1 MKPLFSLLI
10 GLYCA
15 SPLAAETLLVE
26 NGQPRAVI
34 VVAPSPPRTVRLA
47 AQELQDTVEKISGA
61 HLPIVTQPDL
71 AATAAIYVGRSPHT
85 DRLQITADGLRDGA
99 YRIVSG
105 DGWLVLIGQDTELRR
120 LSRGRNNADIVSGKT
135 SSREWDQI
143 TALWALR
150 TRRSTRTASRCR
162 ATRDCQTKS
171 EEPGRNSRRWRFGA
185 STSRGSFNAVCGFL
199 MKLGARWHAP
209 GELGEVLPSLR
220 TIRLP
225 EVDET
230 VRPDFPIRRF
240 NVRFGVHGRDLA
252 MWAMR
257 LMLAIPTASRLP
269 TAWPR

>member
-71 AATAAIYVGRSPHT
+71 AAAAAIYVGRSPHT

-105 DGWLVLIGQDTELRR
+105 DGWLVLIGQDTEFAPIEPWA
-120 LSRGRNNADIVSGKT
+120 RNNADIASGKLQ
-135 SSREWDQI
+135 REWDQV
-143 TALWALR
+143 TGALWGAPHATLYKNR
-150 TRRSTRTASRCR
+150 FTLPGDTGLPDEERRAG
-162 ATRDCQTKS
+162 Q
-171 EEPGRNSRRWRFGA
+171 
-185 STSRGSFNAVCGFL
+185 
-199 MKLGARWHAP
+199 KLAP
-209 GELGEVLPSLR
+209 LE
-220 TIRLP
+220 I
-225 EVDET
+225 
-230 VRPDFPIRRF
+230 
-240 NVRFGVHGRDLA
+240 
-252 MWAMR
+252 
-257 LMLAIPTASRLP
+257 
-269 TAWPR
+269 